1 MNRKVLL
8 IGIAVLFVFGLAWM
22 FLLYR
27 PAGDELNDAR
37 DELDQVTATLAQL
50 DGDLARLRSI
60 ESDLPRL
67 QSGIETLRSAV
78 PDEADLADFILSVN
92 EASLAAGLEVTSIAP
107 DQPRIGTGTGLTE
120 INVGLNTEGGYY
132 RILDFLNRLA
142 ELHRVITIENVALT
156 AIRDENPAQD
166 PLLQVTLQ
174 ARIYVN
180 PAAVPQQTAAAGEV
194 APTESAPTEGAPA
207 GEGES
212 Q

>member
-1 MNRKVLL
+1 MKRKVLL
-8 IGIAVLFVFGLAWM
+8 VGIAAMFAVVLAWF
-22 FLLYR
+22 FLLSR
-27 PAGDELNDAR
+27 PAGDDLNDAR
-37 DELDQVTATLAQL
+37 GELDQAQATLSQL

-78 PDEADLADFILSVN
+78 PDTADLADFILSAN
-92 EASLAAGLEVTSIAP
+92 EAAVAAGLEVTSIAP
-107 DQPRIGTGTGLTE
+107 DEPRIGDGSGLTE

-142 ELHRVITIENVALT
+142 ELHRVITVENISLT
-156 AIRDENPAQD
+156 AIRNEENPAQD
-166 PLLQVTLQ
+166 PSLHVRIQ

-180 PAAVPQQTAAAGEV
+180 PVAATQQTTAAASGDGS
-194 APTESAPTEGAPA
+194 APAESAPAEG
-207 GEGES
+207 GES